1 MPSADP
7 ARRRPPTLRD
17 VAEIAGVSIKTVS
30 NVVNDY
36 PHVSATTR
44 RKVRSAIDKVGYRP
58 QIAAQQLRTGT
69 SGIITLAVPSLTFSY
84 FSDLAQHFIDDAQR
98 RGRTV
103 VLHTTS
109 GGREQEIEVLT
120 GFKRRLGDGVIFNPL
135 RVGEAYLSRME
146 RVEQP
151 TVFIGEHVPDS
162 SLPAGSDYV
171 RIDNTRAMADATAQ
185 LLRTGHRRLAFVG
198 AQPTPSSEATAAQ
211 PHGSVQL
218 RIDGFRTAL
227 RAAGLDPD
235 RAPLPLVENW
245 HRDDGRSAA
254 HRLITEHPDLDGI
267 VAANDEIALGVLSGL
282 RDQGRRVPED
292 VGVVGYDD
300 SPEAPFAY
308 PALTTISPDKGFLA
322 RLAMDMLIE
331 RIDGY
336 DGPPRVVTAPHQLAV
351 RESSA
356 PIGPAAAADTGASQ
370 DTRGRQDAH
379 TTRSRQD
386 AHTSRGGQD
395 AHATQDT
402 EAEPA

>member
-1 MPSADP
+1 MPHADP

-36 PHVSATTR
+36 PHVSASTR
-44 RKVRSAIDKVGYRP
+44 KKVRTAIDKVGYRP

-135 RVGEAYLSRME
+135 QVGEAYLSRMQQ
-146 RVEQP
+146 VEQP
-151 TVFIGEHVPDS
+151 TVFIGEHVPDA

-171 RIDNTRAMADATAQ
+171 RIDNTRAMADATDQ
-185 LLRTGHRRLAFVG
+185 LLRSGRRHLAFVG
-198 AQPTPSSEATAAQ
+198 AQPTQTSSAAQ
-211 PHGSVQL
+211 PHGSVRL
-218 RIDGFRTAL
+218 RIDGFRAAL
-227 RAAGLDPD
+227 RGAGLDPD
-235 RAPLPLVENW
+235 LAPEPLVENW
-245 HRDDGRSAA
+245 HREDGRSAA
-254 HRLITEHPDLDGI
+254 HRLITEHPEIDGI
-267 VAANDEIALGVLSGL
+267 VAANDEIALGVLAGL
-282 RDQGRRVPED
+282 RDQDRRVPDD

-336 DGPPRVVTAPHQLAV
+336 DGPPRTVTAPHQLAV

-356 PIGPAAAADTGASQ
+356 PAGSPEPETGADPD
-370 DTRGRQDAH
+370 DTPDL
-379 TTRSRQD
+379 
-386 AHTSRGGQD
+386 
-395 AHATQDT
+395 QDT
-402 EAEPA
+402 EADHT